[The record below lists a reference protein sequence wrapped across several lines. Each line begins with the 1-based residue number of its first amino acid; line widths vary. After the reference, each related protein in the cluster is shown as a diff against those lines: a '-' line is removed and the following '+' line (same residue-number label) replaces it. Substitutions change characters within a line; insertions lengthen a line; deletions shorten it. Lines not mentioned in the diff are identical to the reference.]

1 MLELFSTFK
10 VTCNMNSY
18 ILKKG
23 NILKGIKKKIH
34 YFPKICTALS

>member
-23 NILKGIKKKIH
+23 NILKGIKKKYTIFRK
-34 YFPKICTALS
+34 YAQL